1 MEPRHT
7 QIEEE
12 IETDAGILVR
22 EAYYGHPKGITNI
35 YLVQDGRIAWEAEL
49 PMSDDVYA
57 NPIRVEGDHFQC
69 ASWNGI
75 DCKIALQTGKITES
89 LLTK

>member
-7 QIEEE
+7 RIEEE
-12 IETDAGILVR
+12 IETGAGILVR
-22 EAYYGHPKGITNI
+22 EAYYGHPKGIPNI
-35 YLVQDGRIAWEAEL
+35 YLVKDGEIIWEAEL
-49 PMSDDVYA
+49 PMPDDVYA
-57 NPIRVEGDHFQC
+57 NQMRIEADHFRC

-75 DCKIALQTGKITES
+75 DSTIALKTGKITES